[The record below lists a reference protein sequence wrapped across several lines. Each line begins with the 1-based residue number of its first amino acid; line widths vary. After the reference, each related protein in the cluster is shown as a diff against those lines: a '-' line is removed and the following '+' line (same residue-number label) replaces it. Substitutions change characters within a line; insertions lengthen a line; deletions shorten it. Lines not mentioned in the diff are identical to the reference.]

1 MFLKGHLKI
10 FLDRAIAL
18 GLREVDSKFA
28 TELLVIGGEYD
39 LCFDTI
45 VTQLYEYN
53 IQIDVDFYNNAV
65 MLADE
70 MKIPALEYDYIKELV
85 K

>member
-1 MFLKGHLKI
+1 
-10 FLDRAIAL
+10 LDQAVAL
-18 GLREVDSKFA
+18 GLRDIDAKFA
-28 TELLVIGGEYD
+28 DELLVIGGEYG

-45 VTQLYEYN
+45 ITQLYEYN

-70 MKIPALEYDYIKELV
+70 MKIPASEYDYIKELV